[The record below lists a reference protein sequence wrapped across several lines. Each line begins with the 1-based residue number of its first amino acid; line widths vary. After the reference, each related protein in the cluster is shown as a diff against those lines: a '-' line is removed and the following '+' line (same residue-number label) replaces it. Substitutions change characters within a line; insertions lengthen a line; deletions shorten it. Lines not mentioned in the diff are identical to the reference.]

1 MTTPALPANYP
12 FAIYQ
17 GQTFNKVITWTAGAC
32 GCGTAGASPSPVDLT
47 GYTALM
53 QFRASPLGGTLYY
66 DASSNITLGG
76 VAGTISLSIPAA
88 TTEAFTWFQGVYDLF
103 LTSSQ
108 GVATPLLAG
117 TVSVTPSV
125 SI

>member
-1 MTTPALPANYP
+1 MTPALPANYP
-12 FAIYQ
+12 LAIYQ
-17 GQTFNKVITWTAGAC
+17 GQTLNLTFVWTAGIC
-32 GCGTAGASPSPVDLT
+32 GCGTVGSAPSPVDLT

-76 VAGTISLSIPAA
+76 TAGTIALLIPAA

-103 LTSSQ
+103 LTSSS
-108 GVATPLLAG
+108 GVATPLIAG
-117 TVSVTPSV
+117 QVTITPSV
-125 SI
+125 SV